1 MQDHGSPSPL
11 KRPFFTPGVIVL
23 CLVALNGLVFLAGR
37 FLFGFAAVTNL
48 NNQYPWGLWIA
59 VDVAAGVALAAGGF
73 TTAALG
79 HVMHR
84 EEFHVIIRPALL
96 TAMLGYTFVAIGV
109 FSDIG
114 RWYYIWHPLIMWN
127 GSSALFEVG
136 MCVMIYMSV
145 LYIEFLPIVCER
157 FIGHINLPGFLEKF
171 NRAAEGVL
179 RFLDRYLERFM
190 FIFIIAGVVL
200 STLHQS
206 SLGTLM
212 VISASKMHPLWY
224 SPVSPLLFLLSA
236 ISVGFPMVIVESMLA
251 SRSFKM
257 PPEMPVLSELA
268 RMIPPL
274 LGIYLGFKIGD
285 MVIRESFVYL
295 TELNTVSVMFALE
308 VVGGVVIPLRMLLSP
323 TVRKS
328 PPLLFTAALL
338 VVLGVLLS
346 RINTFITAY
355 TPPYCHASVLP
366 QLRRDLRHGRLC
378 RPPDAGLPVHGATL
392 PGDQLRKRVF
402 RRRARSTP
410 SGGPDHEDPLHGCP
424 PRRCLPRQRV

>member
-1 MQDHGSPSPL
+1 MQDHDSPAPL
-11 KRPFFTPGVIVL
+11 KRSFFTPGVIVL
-23 CLVALNGLVFLAGR
+23 CLLALNGLVFLAGR
-37 FLFGFAAVTNL
+37 FIFGFASVTNL
-48 NNQYPWGLWIA
+48 SNQYPWGLWIA

-84 EEFHVIIRPALL
+84 GQFHVIIRPALL
-96 TAMLGYTFVAIGV
+96 TAMLGYTFVAFGV

-114 RWYYIWHPLIMWN
+114 RWYYIWHALIMWN

-145 LYIEFLPIVCER
+145 LYVEFLPIVCER
-157 FIGHINLPGFLEKF
+157 LLGRVNLPGPLGAL
-171 NRAAEGVL
+171 NRPIEGIL
-179 RFLDRYLERFM
+179 RLLDRTLERTM
-190 FIFIIAGVVL
+190 FVFIIAGVVL

-224 SPVSPLLFLLSA
+224 TPVAPLLFLLSA
-236 ISVGFPMVIVESMLA
+236 IAVGFPMVIVESMIA
-251 SRSFKM
+251 ARSFKM
-257 PPEMPVLSELA
+257 QPEMDVLSELG
-268 RMIPPL
+268 RLMTPL
-274 LGIYLGFKIGD
+274 LGVYLAFKIGD
-285 MVIRESFVYL
+285 LVIREAFVYL
-295 TELNTVSVMFALE
+295 TQINTASVMWSLE
-308 VVGGVVIPLRMLLSP
+308 VIGGVIIPFRMLLSP

-355 TPPYCHASVLP
+355 IPPYATVPYFPSIGEISVTVGFVSLLMLAYRFIVLNFP
-366 QLRRDLRHGRLC
+366 VISRAGEAPSLRTKYSLRRLI
-378 RPPDAGLPVHGATL
+378 P
-392 PGDQLRKRVF
+392 
-402 RRRARSTP
+402 
-410 SGGPDHEDPLHGCP
+410 
-424 PRRCLPRQRV
+424 